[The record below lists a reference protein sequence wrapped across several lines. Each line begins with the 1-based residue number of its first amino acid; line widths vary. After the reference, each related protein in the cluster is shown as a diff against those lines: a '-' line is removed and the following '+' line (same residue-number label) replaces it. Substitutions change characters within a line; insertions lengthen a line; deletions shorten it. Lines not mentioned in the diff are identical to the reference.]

1 MIKYQNDW
9 DLSTKVHKSEGKI
22 QVKPFPDAKTPCI
35 KDYVTPSLRS
45 KPNHFIL
52 LVGTNDI
59 SSIQT
64 FKVIV
69 NKILDLATSLKNNQH
84 DLSVSNIILRTDNN
98 QIAKRF
104 QITDNKFHP
113 NYVMKKIFI
122 SLIIQRR

>member
-9 DLSTKVHKSEGKI
+9 DLSTKVHKLEGKI
-22 QVKPFPDAKTPCI
+22 QVKPFPDAKTPCM

-45 KPNHFIL
+45 QPNHFIL

-64 FKVIV
+64 SKVIA

-84 DLSVSNIILRTDNN
+84 ALSVSNIILRTDNN
-98 QIAKRF
+98 QIAKRY

-113 NYVMKKIFI
+113 NFI
-122 SLIIQRR
+122 LSILIKVNFI